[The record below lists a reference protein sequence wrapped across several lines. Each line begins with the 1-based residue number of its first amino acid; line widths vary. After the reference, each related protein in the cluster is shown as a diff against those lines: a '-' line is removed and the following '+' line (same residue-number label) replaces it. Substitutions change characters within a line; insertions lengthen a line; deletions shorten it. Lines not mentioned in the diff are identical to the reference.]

1 MKTLHGRCIR
11 RWKLRF
17 KDACD
22 SKASPYFRKRDLKGF
37 IRECGITTA
46 EMMIL
51 DMAEDNAAADFQGGK
66 CGWSPERS
74 KFFDDNREK
83 YINEASLFLNEEAT
97 NDEIDDLIEEEIS
110 NWN

>member
-17 KDACD
+17 KDICD
-22 SKASPYFRKRDLKGF
+22 SKVSSYFRKRDLKGF
-37 IRECGITTA
+37 CRESGVITA
-46 EMMIL
+46 DMMIQN
-51 DMAEDNAAADFQGGK
+51 MAEDNAVADFQGGK
-66 CGWSPERS
+66 RGWSPECS
-74 KFFDDNREK
+74 KFFDENREK
-83 YINEASLFLNEEAT
+83 YMTEARLFLNEEAT

>member
-51 DMAEDNAAADFQGGK
+51 DMAEGNAKFDFDGK
-66 CGWSPERS
+66 HHGWSSEFS
-74 KFFDDNREK
+74 KFFDKNREK
-83 YINEASLFLNEEAT
+83 YMTEAHLFLNEEAT